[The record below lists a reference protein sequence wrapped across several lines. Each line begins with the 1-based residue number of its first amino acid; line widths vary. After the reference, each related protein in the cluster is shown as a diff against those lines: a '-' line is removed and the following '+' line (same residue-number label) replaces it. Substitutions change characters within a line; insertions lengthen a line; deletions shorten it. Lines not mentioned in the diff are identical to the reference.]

1 MISISNVTVAAGSFS
16 LSQLS
21 FQVERGEYAVLMGK
35 TGVGKTTI
43 LESICGLRKVR
54 EGRISI
60 DNIEITKWPPADRN
74 IGYVPQDLALFPN
87 LSVRQNLEFAMK
99 LRKQSSKSIN
109 DRVEEFANLLEIKH
123 LLTRSTKGL
132 SGGESQRVALGR
144 ALAFGPAVLL
154 LDEPLSALD
163 AATRKSAQVM
173 LREINRRTKV
183 TVLHVT
189 HDPMEAEALA
199 DRQIRLATESGKA
212 VLDITIAANSS
223 QFLGKPT
230 EKGA

>member
-1 MISISNVTVAAGSFS
+1 MISISNITVAAGSFS

-54 EGRISI
+54 AGRISI
-60 DNIEITKWPPADRN
+60 DNVEITNWPPADRN

-99 LRKQSSKSIN
+99 LRKQSSKLIN
-109 DRVEEFANLLEIKH
+109 ERVKEFAKLLEIEH

-154 LDEPLSALD
+154 LDEPLSSLD
-163 AATRKSAQVM
+163 ATTRQSAQAM
-173 LREINRRTKV
+173 LRELSRRTEV

-189 HDPMEAEALA
+189 HDPAEAEALA
-199 DRQIRLATESGKA
+199 DRRIRLAAESGKA
-212 VLDITIAANSS
+212 VLEITIAGNSG
-223 QFLGKPT
+223 QLTGNQNDD
-230 EKGA
+230 GV